1 MIVKVCGMR
10 EPDNIRAV
18 EQTGPDW
25 MGFIFFPHSSR
36 HVSLR
41 PAYLPE
47 RCKRVGVF
55 VNEVTPAIL
64 QKAEEFDLHYIQ
76 LHGTETS
83 EQCLNLKRAGLG
95 VIKVFPI
102 ASMSDLKST
111 ACYENVCDYFLFETQ
126 PVPVMAVREK
136 HSIGKCLRRIM
147 VPLLF
152 C

>member
-55 VNEVTPAIL
+55 VNEVYSSKKYGANY
-64 QKAEEFDLHYIQ
+64 H
-76 LHGTETS
+76 H
-83 EQCLNLKRAGLG
+83 
-95 VIKVFPI
+95 
-102 ASMSDLKST
+102 
-111 ACYENVCDYFLFETQ
+111 
-126 PVPVMAVREK
+126 
-136 HSIGKCLRRIM
+136 
-147 VPLLF
+147 F
-152 C
+152 CKGFGFRQTFRFGPRCG

>member
-76 LHGTETS
+76 LHGIFRTMSHPETCRTGGYQS
-83 EQCLNLKRAGLG
+83 IPYCLN
-95 VIKVFPI
+95 
-102 ASMSDLKST
+102 
-111 ACYENVCDYFLFETQ
+111 E
-126 PVPVMAVREK
+126 
-136 HSIGKCLRRIM
+136 
-147 VPLLF
+147 
-152 C
+152 

>member
-47 RCKRVGVF
+47 RCKRVGRHPTKSGRIRPSLYPTARNRNF
-55 VNEVTPAIL
+55 RTMSQP
-64 QKAEEFDLHYIQ
+64 
-76 LHGTETS
+76 ETCRTGGYQS
-83 EQCLNLKRAGLG
+83 VPYCLN
-95 VIKVFPI
+95 
-102 ASMSDLKST
+102 
-111 ACYENVCDYFLFETQ
+111 E
-126 PVPVMAVREK
+126 
-136 HSIGKCLRRIM
+136 
-147 VPLLF
+147 
-152 C
+152 